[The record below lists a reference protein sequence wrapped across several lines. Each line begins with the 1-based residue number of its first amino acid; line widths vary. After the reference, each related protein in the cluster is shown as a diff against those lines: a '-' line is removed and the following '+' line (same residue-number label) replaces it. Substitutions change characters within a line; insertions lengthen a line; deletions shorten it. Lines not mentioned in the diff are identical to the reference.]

1 MTPQE
6 HYDRAEALL
15 DEGVKVV
22 EQIANVPNEPLPDHV
37 MQYGEDEYAREWIEQ
52 RRDALGKKAMGIW
65 AQAQVHATLAISPFD
80 MREPGFR

>member
-37 MQYGEDEYAREWIEQ
+37 MQYGEDE
-52 RRDALGKKAMGIW
+52 
-65 AQAQVHATLAISPFD
+65 
-80 MREPGFR
+80 